1 MNQSGMPRSTSRD
14 APGELDLDAALD
26 RLNAGAALDFDPDTV
41 GEDLAR
47 IVLGLMEFIRQ
58 LMELQAIRRM
68 EAGTLSE
75 QEEERVGVT
84 LMRAEE
90 AIAAQARAFG
100 LSPEELSLDLGPL
113 GRTI

>member
-1 MNQSGMPRSTSRD
+1 MTV
-14 APGELDLDAALD
+14 APHPGPSCDDLLETAVE
-26 RLNAGAALDFDPDTV
+26 RIQAGAALDLDPDTV
-41 GEDLAR
+41 AEDLAR
-47 IVLGLMEFIRQ
+47 IVLGLMEFLRQ

-68 EAGTLSE
+68 EAGTLTP
-75 QEEERVGVT
+75 QEEERLGLT

-100 LSPEELSLDLGPL
+100 LTPDQLSLDLGPL

>member
-1 MNQSGMPRSTSRD
+1 MSD
-14 APGELDLDAALD
+14 APRTRAVDGDRLISAALD
-26 RLNAGAALDFDPDTV
+26 CVNAGAAVDLDPDTV

-47 IVLGLMEFIRQ
+47 IVLGLMEFLRQ

-68 EAGTLSE
+68 EAGTLTAE
-75 QEEERVGVT
+75 EEERLGLT

-90 AIAAQARAFG
+90 AIMEQARAFG
-100 LSPEELSLDLGPL
+100 LAPEQLALDLGPL

>member
-1 MNQSGMPRSTSRD
+1 MTDIPHPAP
-14 APGELDLDAALD
+14 APGDDLLEAAVE
-26 RLNAGAALDFDPDTV
+26 RIQAGAALELDPDTV
-41 GEDLAR
+41 AEDLAR
-47 IVLGLMEFIRQ
+47 IVLGLMEFLRQ

-68 EAGTLSE
+68 EAGTLTP
-75 QEEERVGVT
+75 QEEERLGLT

-100 LSPEELSLDLGPL
+100 LTPDQLSLDLGPL

>member
-1 MNQSGMPRSTSRD
+1 MTV
-14 APGELDLDAALD
+14 APHPGPSCDDLLETAFE
-26 RLNAGAALDFDPDTV
+26 RIQAGAAVDLDPDTV
-41 GEDLAR
+41 AEDLAR
-47 IVLGLMEFIRQ
+47 IVLGLMEFLRQ

-68 EAGTLSE
+68 EAGTLTP
-75 QEEERVGVT
+75 QEEERLGLT

-100 LSPEELSLDLGPL
+100 LTPDQLSLDLGPL